1 MTLEDHLNKSTLLAD
16 QDKIRESLE
25 QLRCAI
31 TLAAGG
37 GPSIK
42 VCRDTLWRAM
52 EADPGWRASWVANI
66 ACVIMD
72 FENSLNRALGPDAR
86 SPFSTDARDALAEL
100 IIDCIF
106 KP

>member
-1 MTLEDHLNKSTLLAD
+1 MTLEDHLNKARQLAAEGNTID
-16 QDKIRESLE
+16 ALGELA
-25 QLRCAI
+25 CAI